1 MSDAAA
7 SDSIRR
13 VGRTIFQ
20 GQIALHIKICRAA
33 ALSARCLLKPSARL
47 GLRGGPSETERSW
60 TDWPARELKS
70 AATAFPSP
78 RGRISDVIIITA
90 VTCKQR
96 RERPFSWEIS
106 ARRRIKEA
114 PSAYH
119 HASANSRLLSLCF
132 MRRCTLNVPAG
143 CE

>member
-7 SDSIRR
+7 SDSIW
-13 VGRTIFQ
+13 RTIFQ

-33 ALSARCLLKPSARL
+33 ALSARCLLKASARL
-47 GLRGGPSETERSW
+47 RLRGGPSETERSW

-90 VTCKQR
+90 VMSVCKQR
-96 RERPFSWEIS
+96 RERPFSREIS

-114 PSAYH
+114 PSAFH
-119 HASANSRLLSLCF
+119 HASEFSSIIFLLYAAAMHFECA
-132 MRRCTLNVPAG
+132 RRM
-143 CE
+143 